1 MILFF
6 PHSESRVSASLQLT
20 KNLLIFAAVNAPFLP
35 EKGKVR
41 AFNEILQRYDTQ
53 LSCPQ
58 IRENSSL
65 IEKGYAAVGKEKL
78 HDGIHAVDFC
88 DARKGG
94 QGNVVQI
101 QRFLQNVSGARAG
114 FAQQKRF
121 REGNLA
127 CATAVPAMTAFRTVF
142 RRKHGRLNRLQRNLL
157 C

>member
-35 EKGKVR
+35 EKGKVVPWMKI
-41 AFNEILQRYDTQ
+41 FQRYDTQ

-101 QRFLQNVSGARAG
+101 QRFLQNVSGA
-114 FAQQKRF
+114 
-121 REGNLA
+121 
-127 CATAVPAMTAFRTVF
+127 
-142 RRKHGRLNRLQRNLL
+142 
-157 C
+157 